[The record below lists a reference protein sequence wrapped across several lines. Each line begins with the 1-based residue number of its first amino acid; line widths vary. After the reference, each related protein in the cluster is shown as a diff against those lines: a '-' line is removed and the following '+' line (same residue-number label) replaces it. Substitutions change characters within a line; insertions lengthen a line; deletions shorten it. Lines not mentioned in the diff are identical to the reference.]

1 MRYKHHTYILH
12 NIKSNKASFKR
23 IINLYN
29 KFKDRK
35 DCKIELRLTKWFGA
49 NMSAPLGAIIDIIDK
64 NNEIIHFKIKDEE
77 IRKILQK
84 NRFLANFGYKEKEDY
99 YHSTI
104 PYIKLKPTESK
115 VFQSLVQ
122 SELFNKPQITNI
134 NERLKRK
141 ILESIYEIFSNAQIH
156 SKTENIYV
164 CGQYFFS
171 KNKLEFTIVDTGIG
185 FSKSIANSFNIDIP
199 QHKAIS
205 WALQEYM
212 TTKKGE
218 PGGHGLKL
226 LKSFILNN
234 GGKFQIISYDG
245 FYEISSNKGKPREKS
260 TKLNIAFPGTI
271 VNIIFRTDTPPPL
284 EQQQNLQEIF

>member
-23 IINLYN
+23 IINLYD
-29 KFKDRK
+29 KFKDIK

-64 NNEIIHFKIKDEE
+64 NNNLINFRIKEYR
-77 IRKILQK
+77 IRDILKK
-84 NRFLANFGYKEKEDY
+84 NLFLTNFGYKVKKDF

-104 PYIKLKPTESK
+104 PYKRLKPTEIK
-115 VFQSLVQ
+115 IFQSIIQ
-122 SELFNKPQITNI
+122 TELYNKPEIKNI
-134 NERLKRK
+134 NDRLKRK
-141 ILESIYEIFSNAQIH
+141 MLESIFEIFSNAQIH
-156 SKTENIYV
+156 SRTEYIYI
-164 CGQYFFS
+164 CGQYFFE

-234 GGKFQIISYDG
+234 GGRFQIISYDG
-245 FYEISSNKGKPREKS
+245 FYEISANKGKPREKS

-271 VNIIFRTDTPPPL
+271 VNIIFRTDIPPPL